1 MAARVPPGL
10 SRWRPPAT
18 LWAMAAR
25 ASTKS
30 PSVSPLDLTPDPA
43 WRVVVLHGKDAFLR
57 LDATA
62 RIRKALAEAHGEV
75 DAISFDGQS
84 AQVADVLD
92 ECRSFGLM
100 QQHKLIVVDGADQLV
115 KEAARP
121 LMERYA
127 ESPCDEATLLLRS
140 ERWNTGKLDKLIA
153 EVGVVCKCD
162 GVNAREAV
170 MWIGQHCKARHGSAI
185 DRAAAQ
191 LLVDRLGPDLGR
203 IDSEL
208 GKLAV
213 SADKITTDL
222 VAEMVGLSR
231 QEDPWSIQSVLL
243 SGDPTAILHQLRL
256 VLDNAPRDAHIPV
269 IFAYSD
275 LAKKLHGMA
284 VANAQRMNPQ
294 SAAGK
299 LKLWGPARDALIQ
312 AAPRLRPRRTQVLL
326 RACVE
331 ADQGL
336 KSGLGEPHRVL
347 ERLGLRFAAIAR

>member
-1 MAARVPPGL
+1 MA
-10 SRWRPPAT
+10 T
-18 LWAMAAR
+18 R
-25 ASTKS
+25 ASSKA
-30 PSVSPLDLTPDPA
+30 PGVSPIDLTPEPG

-75 DAISFDGQS
+75 DVISFDGQS

-100 QQHKLIVVDGADQLV
+100 QQHKLVVVDNADQLV

-127 ESPCDEATLLLRS
+127 ESPCEEATLLLRCDK
-140 ERWNTGKLDKLIA
+140 WNSGKNLDGAIGR
-153 EVGVVCKCD
+153 VGVMCPCD
-162 GVNAREAV
+162 GVGSGDAV
-170 MWIGQHCKARHGSAI
+170 AWIGRNCKARHGSAI
-185 DRAAAQ
+185 DRPAAQ

-213 SADKITTDL
+213 SADRITTDL
-222 VAEMVGLSR
+222 VAELVGVSR
-231 QEDPWSIQSVLL
+231 TENPWEIQSVLL
-243 SGDPTAILHQLRL
+243 SGDAPAILHYLRL

-269 IFAYSD
+269 IFAYAD

-284 VANAQRMNPQ
+284 VAHAQRVSPQ
-294 SAAGK
+294 SAAGR
-299 LKLWGPARDALIQ
+299 LRLWGPARDALIQ
-312 AAPRLRPRRTQVLL
+312 VAPRLRPRRTQALL
-326 RACVE
+326 RECVE

-347 ERLGLRFAAIAR
+347 ERLGLRFATVVR

>member
-1 MAARVPPGL
+1 MAKKPTGP
-10 SRWRPPAT
+10 
-18 LWAMAAR
+18 
-25 ASTKS
+25 S
-30 PSVSPLDLTPDPA
+30 PIDLAPDPS
-43 WRVVVLHGKDAFLR
+43 WRILVLHGKDAFLR
-57 LDATA
+57 LDVTA
-62 RIRKALAEAHGEV
+62 RVRKALADAHGEI
-75 DAISFDGQS
+75 DAFTYDGQS
-84 AQVADVLD
+84 AEVADVLD

-100 QQHKLIVVDGADQLV
+100 QQHKLIVVDNADQLV

-127 ESPCDEATLLLRS
+127 EGPVEEATLILRS
-140 ERWNTGKLDKLIA
+140 ERWNPGNLDKAIA
-153 EVGVVCKCD
+153 RVGVICKCD
-162 GVNAREAV
+162 GVDARDAV
-170 MWIGQHCKARHGSAI
+170 AWIGANCKARHRAGI

-213 SADKITTDL
+213 TSDKITTDL
-222 VAEMVGLSR
+222 VAEMVGVSR
-231 QEDPWSIQSVLL
+231 QEDPWTIQSVLL

-269 IFAYSD
+269 IFAYAD

-284 VANAQRMNPQ
+284 VANARRVSPQ
-294 SAAGK
+294 SAAGT
-299 LKLWGPARDALIQ
+299 LRLWGPARNALIQ
-312 AAPRLRPRRTQVLL
+312 VAPRLRPRRTQALL
-326 RACVE
+326 KACVE
-331 ADQGL
+331 ADQGF

>member
-1 MAARVPPGL
+1 MAKQPASKSAPG
-10 SRWRPPAT
+10 
-18 LWAMAAR
+18 
-25 ASTKS
+25 
-30 PSVSPLDLTPDPA
+30 VSPIDLTPDPG

-62 RIRKALAEAHGEV
+62 RIRRGLAEAHGEV
-75 DAISFDGQS
+75 DVIGFDGQGD
-84 AQVADVLD
+84 QVADVLD

-100 QQHKLIVVDGADQLV
+100 QQHKLVVVDNADQLV

-127 ESPCDEATLLLRS
+127 EKPCEDATLLLRA
-140 ERWNTGKLDKLIA
+140 ERWNPGNLDRAIA
-153 EVGVVCKCD
+153 RVGVICKCD
-162 GVNAREAV
+162 GIGAGDAV
-170 MWIGQHCKARHGSAI
+170 AWIGRNCQARHRAAI
-185 DRAAAQ
+185 DRPAAQ

-213 SADKITTDL
+213 SAGERITTEL
-222 VAEMVGLSR
+222 VAELVGVSR

-243 SGDPTAILHQLRL
+243 TGDPTAILHQLRL

-284 VANAQRMNPQ
+284 VAGAQRIDPNA
-294 SAAGK
+294 AAGM
-299 LKLWGPARDALIQ
+299 LRLWGPARSALVQI
-312 AAPRLRPRRTQVLL
+312 APRLRPRRTGALL

-336 KSGLGEPHRVL
+336 KSGLGEPQRVL

>member
-1 MAARVPPGL
+1 MAKKAASKTAPGI
-10 SRWRPPAT
+10 
-18 LWAMAAR
+18 
-25 ASTKS
+25 S
-30 PSVSPLDLTPDPA
+30 PIDLTPEPG
-43 WRVVVLHGKDAFLR
+43 WRVVVLQGKDAFLR

-62 RIRKALAEAHGEV
+62 RIRRALGAAHGEV
-75 DAISFDGQS
+75 EVISFDGQGD
-84 AQVADVLD
+84 AVADVLD

-100 QQHKLIVVDGADQLV
+100 QQHKLIVVDNADQLV
-115 KEAARP
+115 KESARP

-127 ESPCDEATLLLRS
+127 EHPCEEATLLLRA

-153 EVGVVCKCD
+153 QVGVVCKCD
-162 GVNAREAV
+162 GVGAPDAAA
-170 MWIGQHCKARHGSAI
+170 WIGRNCKARHGTTI
-185 DRAAAQ
+185 DRPAAQ

-213 SADKITTDL
+213 SAGEKITTDL
-222 VAEMVGLSR
+222 VAEMVGVTR

-284 VANAQRMNPQ
+284 VACSQRVEPN
-294 SAAGK
+294 SAAGR
-299 LKLWGPARDALIQ
+299 LRLWGPARNALVQ
-312 AAPRLRPRRTQVLL
+312 LAPRLRPRRTRALL
-326 RACVE
+326 QACVE

>member
-1 MAARVPPGL
+1 MAKKASSKAAPG
-10 SRWRPPAT
+10 
-18 LWAMAAR
+18 
-25 ASTKS
+25 
-30 PSVSPLDLTPDPA
+30 VSPIDLTPDPI
-43 WRVVVLHGKDAFLR
+43 WRVIVLQGKDAFLR

-62 RIRKALAEAHGEV
+62 RVRKALADAHGEV
-75 DAISFDGQS
+75 DVISFDGQS
-84 AQVADVLD
+84 DAVADVLD

-100 QQHKLIVVDGADQLV
+100 QQHKIIVVDAADQLI

-127 ESPCDEATLLLRS
+127 EKPCDDATLILRS
-140 ERWNTGKLDKLIA
+140 ERWHPGKLDKLIA
-153 EVGVVCKCD
+153 QVGVVCKCD
-162 GVNAREAV
+162 GVSPQDAFA
-170 MWIGQHCKARHGSAI
+170 WIGNNCKARHGIPI
-185 DRAAAQ
+185 DRAAGK
-191 LLVDRLGPDLGR
+191 LLVDRLGPNLGR

-213 SADKITTDL
+213 SAGKGITADL
-222 VAEMVGLSR
+222 VAEMVGLTR

-284 VANAQRMNPQ
+284 TATSQRIDPGT
-294 SAAGK
+294 AAGR
-299 LKLWGPARDALIQ
+299 LRLWGPARNALMQ
-312 AAPRLRPRRTQVLL
+312 MAPRLRPRRTRALL
-326 RACVE
+326 LACVE
-331 ADQGL
+331 ADQGM

-347 ERLGLRFAAIAR
+347 ERLGLRFAAMTR

>member
-1 MAARVPPGL
+1 MA
-10 SRWRPPAT
+10 
-18 LWAMAAR
+18 
-25 ASTKS
+25 KQS
-30 PSVSPLDLTPDPA
+30 PSRSVPGVSPIDLAPEPG

-75 DAISFDGQS
+75 DVINFDGPS

-100 QQHKLIVVDGADQLV
+100 QQHKLVVVDNADQLV
-115 KEAARP
+115 KEDARP

-127 ESPCDEATLLLRS
+127 EHPCEEATLLLRS

-162 GVNAREAV
+162 GVDARDAV
-170 MWIGQHCKARHGSAI
+170 AWIGRHCKARHGAEI
-185 DRAAAQ
+185 DRPAAQ

-213 SADKITTDL
+213 SAERITTDL
-222 VAEMVGLSR
+222 VAEMVGVSR
-231 QEDPWSIQSVLL
+231 TEDPWQIQSVLL
-243 SGDPTAILHQLRL
+243 SGDPSAILHYLRL
-256 VLDNAPRDAHIPV
+256 VLDNAPREAHIPV

-284 VANAQRMNPQ
+284 VANAQRVSPQ
-294 SAAGK
+294 SAAGR
-299 LKLWGPARDALIQ
+299 LRLWGPARDALIQ
-312 AAPRLRPRRTQVLL
+312 VAPRLRPRRTQALL

-331 ADQGL
+331 ADQGF

>member
-1 MAARVPPGL
+1 MAK
-10 SRWRPPAT
+10 
-18 LWAMAAR
+18 R
-25 ASTKS
+25 ASNSAPGIS
-30 PSVSPLDLTPDPA
+30 PIDLTPDPS

-75 DAISFDGQS
+75 DVLGFDGQS

-100 QQHKLIVVDGADQLV
+100 QQHKLIVVDNADQLV
-115 KEAARP
+115 KEDARP

-127 ESPCDEATLLLRS
+127 EKPCEDATLVLRA
-140 ERWNTGKLDKLIA
+140 ERWNPGNLDKAIA
-153 EVGVVCKCD
+153 RVGVMCKCE
-162 GVNAREAV
+162 GVGSGDAMA
-170 MWIGQHCKARHGSAI
+170 WIGRNCKARHGSAI
-185 DRAAAQ
+185 DKPAAQ

-213 SADKITTDL
+213 NADKITTDL
-222 VAEMVGLSR
+222 VAEMVGVSR
-231 QEDPWSIQSVLL
+231 QEDPWTIQSVLL
-243 SGDPTAILHQLRL
+243 SGDPTAILRQLRL

-284 VANAQRMNPQ
+284 VANAQRMDA
-294 SAAGK
+294 SYAAGR
-299 LKLWGPARDALIQ
+299 LGVWPRHPARDALIQ
-312 AAPRLRPRRTQVLL
+312 LAPSLRPRRTQALL

-331 ADQGL
+331 ADRGL
-336 KSGLGEPHRVL
+336 KSGLGEPQRVL
-347 ERLGLRFAAIAR
+347 ERLGLRFSAVAR

>member
-1 MAARVPPGL
+1 MAKQASPKAPGI
-10 SRWRPPAT
+10 
-18 LWAMAAR
+18 
-25 ASTKS
+25 S
-30 PSVSPLDLTPDPA
+30 PIDLTPDPA

-75 DAISFDGQS
+75 DVIGFDGQS

-100 QQHKLIVVDGADQLV
+100 QQHKMIVVDNSDQLV
-115 KEAARP
+115 KEDARP

-127 ESPCDEATLLLRS
+127 EKPCEDATLVLRA
-140 ERWNTGKLDKLIA
+140 ERWNPGNLDKAIA
-153 EVGVVCKCD
+153 RVGVMCKCE
-162 GVNAREAV
+162 GVGSGDAMV
-170 MWIGQHCKARHGSAI
+170 WIGRNCKSRHGVTI
-185 DRAAAQ
+185 DKPAAQ

-213 SADKITTDL
+213 NADKITTDL
-222 VAEMVGLSR
+222 VAEMVGVSR
-231 QEDPWSIQSVLL
+231 QEDPWTIQSVLL
-243 SGDPTAILHQLRL
+243 SGDPTAILHYLRL

-284 VANAQRMNPQ
+284 VANAQRVNLQ
-294 SAAGK
+294 AAAGK
-299 LKLWGPARDALIQ
+299 LKLWGASRDPLMQ
-312 AAPRLRPRRTQVLL
+312 LAPSLRPRRTQALL

-331 ADQGL
+331 ADRGL
-336 KSGLGEPHRVL
+336 KSGLGEPQRVL
-347 ERLGLRFAAIAR
+347 ERLGLRFAAVAR

>member
-1 MAARVPPGL
+1 MAKKSSSRSVPG
-10 SRWRPPAT
+10 
-18 LWAMAAR
+18 
-25 ASTKS
+25 
-30 PSVSPLDLTPDPA
+30 VSPLDLTPDPA
-43 WRVVVLHGKDAFLR
+43 WRIVLLYGKDAFLR
-57 LDATA
+57 LDVTA

-75 DAISFDGQS
+75 DVISFDGQS
-84 AQVADVLD
+84 AEVADVLD

-100 QQHKLIVVDGADQLV
+100 QQHKLVVVDNADQLV

-127 ESPCDEATLLLRS
+127 QSPCEEATLLLRA
-140 ERWNTGKLDKLIA
+140 EKWNAGNLDKLIA
-153 EVGVVCKCD
+153 QVGVISKCD
-162 GVNAREAV
+162 GVQARDAV
-170 MWIGQHCKARHGSAI
+170 AWIGRHCKARHGVPI
-185 DRAAAQ
+185 DRPAAQ

-213 SADKITTDL
+213 SADAITTDL
-222 VAEMVGLSR
+222 VAEMVGLTR

-243 SGDPTAILHQLRL
+243 SGNPTAILHQLRL

-284 VANAQRMNPQ
+284 VAHAQRVSPQ
-294 SAAGK
+294 AAAR
-299 LKLWGPARDALIQ
+299 KLWLREPARDALIQ
-312 AAPRLRPRRTQVLL
+312 IAPRLRPARTRALL
-326 RACVE
+326 QACLE
-331 ADQGL
+331 ADQGM

-347 ERLGLRFAAIAR
+347 ERLGLRFAALAR